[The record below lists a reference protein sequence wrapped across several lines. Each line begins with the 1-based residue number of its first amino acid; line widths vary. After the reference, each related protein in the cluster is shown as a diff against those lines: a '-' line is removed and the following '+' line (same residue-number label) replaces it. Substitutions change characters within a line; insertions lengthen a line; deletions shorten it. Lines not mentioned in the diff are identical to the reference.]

1 MVSVRRVGVKVIRRG
16 LVVTFALILTLFGS
30 GIPVSAADNGFVTSS
45 DQDLLLN
52 GQPFTMLGFNLWRAN
67 VSYALPNTGYLLNN
81 GNALNQ
87 TLQDINA
94 NGGQMNTFRAWF
106 LQQEVTPTSSGYNW
120 APFDKTLQVAAQNGF
135 KVIAVLA
142 DNWGYEGPPRKFYNW
157 YQSGYATEVDQGT
170 LNGVSYNENVPYLQY
185 VKDVVSRYANN
196 PTIAAWELVNEPDD
210 SLSSGTCPADAG
222 AVMLN
227 FANTVGGLIKSI
239 DPNHLVSLGAAGNG
253 NCGTIQ
259 GDYETVMASPDI
271 DLCSFHDYEGA
282 TNATA
287 YNQWNGLNVRIQ
299 QCADLDKP
307 IYIGES
313 GIHLNDPAVGGDLDT
328 RASLLEDKMNAAF
341 NMQGV
346 VGYLPWQFDD
356 RANGS
361 SIDDFSYDPG
371 DPALA
376 VMNEFTN

>member
-1 MVSVRRVGVKVIRRG
+1 
-16 LVVTFALILTLFGS
+16 VVLALFGLRV
-30 GIPVSAADNGFVTSS
+30 PVSADDSGFVTSS

-67 VSYALPNTGYLLNN
+67 VSFALPNTGYLLNN

-106 LQQEVTPTSSGYNW
+106 LQQEVTPTSGGYNW

-157 YQSGYATEVDQGT
+157 YQSGYATEVDSGT
-170 LNGVSYNENVPYLQY
+170 LNGVSYHENVPYLQY

-259 GDYETVMASPDI
+259 GDYQTVMASPDI
-271 DLCSFHDYEGA
+271 DLCS
-282 TNATA
+282 
-287 YNQWNGLNVRIQ
+287 
-299 QCADLDKP
+299 QCAALDKP

-313 GIHLNDPAVGGDLDT
+313 GIHLNDPAVQGNLDT

-371 DPALA
+371 DPALD